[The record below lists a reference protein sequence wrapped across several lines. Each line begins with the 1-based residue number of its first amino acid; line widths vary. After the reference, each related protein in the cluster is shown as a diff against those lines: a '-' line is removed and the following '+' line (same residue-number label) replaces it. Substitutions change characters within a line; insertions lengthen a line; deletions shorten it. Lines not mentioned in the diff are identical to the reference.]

1 MMSGRRNGR
10 IRCLLRK
17 LFMSA
22 FSCLLIYL
30 IVCRWARLLY
40 NICLWLFLLSFLVN
54 AGLTLY
60 NDYLIKFDYFR
71 NGWNTFFVT
80 LTQQCLVEIMME
92 NGKCQRQYEDNKCHP
107 DTRVPA
113 LIHQCME
120 WDQCL
125 GRSPHAIAG
134 YGVHRWFYVQVMVGN
149 CFKIRHVR
157 SKITATIMAEI
168 VESFVQ
174 SLSVK
179 TMVCWLTS
187 PTHAHLDISFGH
199 DRGQHLF
206 FTAPT
211 VTLLSSRLRNLI
223 YLLTFSILTWFSL
236 SYQAPATVYNP
247 RKRRTKQQHL
257 LRH

>member
-1 MMSGRRNGR
+1 MACPPLALPMINQSTILSLHHRPSITLAIYKVMSNMMSGRRNGR

-134 YGVHRWFYVQVMVGN
+134 YGVHR
-149 CFKIRHVR
+149 
-157 SKITATIMAEI
+157 
-168 VESFVQ
+168 
-174 SLSVK
+174 
-179 TMVCWLTS
+179 
-187 PTHAHLDISFGH
+187 
-199 DRGQHLF
+199 
-206 FTAPT
+206 
-211 VTLLSSRLRNLI
+211 
-223 YLLTFSILTWFSL
+223 
-236 SYQAPATVYNP
+236 
-247 RKRRTKQQHL
+247 
-257 LRH
+257 